1 MMTHS
6 LSPSGCFL
14 SLSTKNL
21 AALSA
26 VLFLIFLIVPGSLHA
41 QAANAG
47 SVSGSVTDA
56 SGGTVAGATITLTDK
71 STNTPRLTTS
81 NEAGRYLFANV
92 PPGNY
97 EITANKTGFRLS
109 RISDITV
116 VVGTP
121 LTIDFKLELGS
132 VADTI
137 VVEATG
143 ATLQT
148 LNSSVGTTMAFQQLQ
163 ELPNL
168 SRDVSSLVTL
178 QPATAP
184 NGSVAGAVRDQ
195 NTFQLDGGNNSND
208 MDGTMNTYTPSFAS
222 TTTTAAT
229 GGVPTGVMPT
239 PVESIEEFKVNVSNQ
254 TADFNGSSGA
264 QVQLVTR
271 RGSNSWHGAAYEY
284 YLGSNFG
291 ANTWLN
297 GHTPVKDSSGNV
309 ISNSTP
315 LISNHYNRFGVA
327 SGGPVGPSFLGGRTY
342 IFANYEGRRY
352 PQNTQVDK
360 RVPSARLR
368 LGLITDTGGTKGV
381 YNINPFPVVDPV
393 TGATIQPATCP
404 TATNPTQLCDPRSVG
419 INPLVTQ
426 LWTKYMPL
434 PNDLTTAAGD
444 GVNTQGY
451 LTGLKLPQNDNFG
464 VVRMDHDFGQKWH
477 FMSSYR
483 YYHLDRFTNNQYD
496 VGGLLGGTFGV
507 AKSTSKRPQVPWYLV
522 AGVTT
527 IISSNMT
534 NDFRYNYLRNFWE
547 WTTMSAQ
554 PQLSGLGGAMEIGG
568 EGSSGG
574 IVGCNALIPYCVRT
588 QDTRQRYWDG
598 HDHAIRDDAS
608 LLHGNHLF
616 QFGGQ
621 YQRNWD
627 AHKRNDNGLGIM
639 AANVYQIG
647 ASSSTSSAVTGLNIA
662 GYVPPGFSSAN
673 NWRNLYAQVLGIV
686 TQPQSLYS
694 RNAGDLSLQPFGTPV
709 IAHSI
714 TSSYNVYLSDTWHLR
729 SDFTITYGLGYQ
741 LEMPPYETDG
751 KQVMVVDSSGNPIR
765 TEDYLAAR
773 KSAALAGQ
781 VYNPTL
787 GFATIKNVAGGRK
800 YPYDPF
806 YDGVSPR
813 ISAAWNPRFSSG
825 FLGSLIGQNKTVLR
839 GGWGLTYGRMNGVIN
854 ILTPLLAPGLL
865 QAVSCQGAVNP
876 ANAQA
881 GNQCLG
887 TGGATPVTAFRIG
900 VDGQTAPLPPAA
912 QTIPQPFLPGTNGCS
927 GAGCVSSG
935 HFPQSG
941 DALALDPSYRP
952 PRVQSIDFT
961 IQRELNSKVSFEIG
975 YIGRLI
981 NHELVDLDINAVPYM
996 TTLNGQSYA
1005 QAFGALYTAVCG
1017 LSGPTCAN
1025 NDISTDASGKPFLYT
1040 GPAQPFFE
1048 AAMGGPTSPFCSGFS
1063 SCTAALLSPRTPA
1076 DTVNGNS
1083 QLSSLQLG
1091 AAYSLWSALSR
1102 NASWTS
1108 GLGRTLPDSR
1118 VPGAQACPAGAPVCS
1133 QLTSLAMSLSNGYG
1147 NYHAAFSTV
1156 KFHGWHNI
1164 DGTANFTW
1172 GKALGTGATTQSTS
1186 GYTVVDPWN
1195 LRAMYGPQFY
1205 DIHFLFNT
1213 GLVYHPPFF
1222 KSQHGMLGHLLGGW
1236 GLAPLF
1242 TAQSG
1247 LPQQVQINSDCQSFG
1262 ESSCS
1267 NSTNENAVLIG
1278 SVPSMSSNYGVNST
1292 GAGSAGN
1299 TTGLN
1304 AYADPQSV
1312 YSHFRRLVLGV
1323 DGDGGGAGRIRGFPR
1338 WNLDLSVTKE
1348 TKLTER
1354 VGFGFYASL
1363 TNVMNH
1369 FQPSDPTTC
1378 LDQDSSTCQPS
1389 QWGVIRGQEYD
1400 PRQMEFGLRF
1410 HF

>member
-1 MMTHS
+1 MMNPLMNPS
-6 LSPSGCFL
+6 LCRYDSNS
-14 SLSTKNL
+14 SLYWRALLCCAFSLLLTMPLFGQST
-21 AALSA
+21 STGT
-26 VLFLIFLIVPGSLHA
+26 VVG
-41 QAANAG
+41 Q
-47 SVSGSVTDA
+47 VTDETD
-56 SGGTVAGATITLTDK
+56 SPVVGANVTLID
-71 STNTPRLTTS
+71 LMTS
-81 NEAGRYLFANV
+81 NKKTTTTNETGRYVFVNV
-92 PPGNY
+92 NPGIY
-97 EITANKTGFRLS
+97 DLTVEKTGFALAKVTQQEVSIGRQLTVDARLK
-109 RISDITV
+109 
-116 VVGTP
+116 VGQ
-121 LTIDFKLELGS
+121 L
-132 VADTI
+132 AQTI
-137 VVEATG
+137 VVETTG
-143 ATLQT
+143 ANLQT
-148 LNSSVGTTMAFQQLQ
+148 LNSAVGTTMAYQDLQ

-222 TTTTAAT
+222 STTTSAS

-271 RGSNSWHGAAYEY
+271 RGGNSWHGSAYEY

-297 GHTPVKDSSGNV
+297 NHTPTKDAKGN
-309 ISNSTP
+309 ILSNSTP
-315 LISNHYNRFGVA
+315 LIANHYNRFGA
-327 SGGPVGPSFLGGRTY
+327 AAGGPVGPSFWGGKTF

-381 YNINPFPVVDPV
+381 YNINPVPVIDPV

-404 TATNPTQLCDPRSVG
+404 TATNANQLCDPRGVG
-419 INPLVTQ
+419 ISPLVSQ
-426 LWTKYMPL
+426 LWNKYMPM

-464 VVRMDHDFGQKWH
+464 VVRLDHDFGAKWH

-483 YYHLDRFTNNQYD
+483 YYHLERLTNNQYD

-507 AKSTSKRPQVPWYLV
+507 ATSTSKRPQVPWYLV
-522 AGVTT
+522 AGLTT
-527 IISSNMT
+527 NISPNMT

-547 WTTMSAQ
+547 WTTASAA
-554 PQLSGLGGAMEIGG
+554 PQLPGLGGAMEIGG

-588 QDTRQRYWDG
+588 QDTRQRYWNG
-598 HDHAIRDDAS
+598 HDNTFRDDLT

-621 YQRNWD
+621 YQHNWD

-647 ASSSTSSAVTGLNIA
+647 ASSNTSSAVSGLNIS
-662 GYVPPGFSSAN
+662 GFVPARFSNAN
-673 NWRNLYAQVLGIV
+673 NWRNFYAQVLGIV

-694 RNAGDLSLQPFGTPV
+694 RKAPDMALEPFGAPV

-714 TSSYNVYLSDTWHLR
+714 TPSYNVYASDTWHLR
-729 SDFTITYGLGYQ
+729 SDFTLTYGLGYQ
-741 LEMPPYETDG
+741 LEMPPYEVDG
-751 KQVMVVDSSGNPIR
+751 KQVMVVDASGNPIR
-765 TEDYLAAR
+765 VEDYLAAR

-787 GFATIKNVAGGRK
+787 GFATIKNVSGGRK

-806 YDGVSPR
+806 YDGFSPR
-813 ISAAWNPRFSSG
+813 VSAAWNPRFGSG
-825 FLGSLIGQNKTVLR
+825 VLGSVLGRNKTVLR

-865 QAVSCQGAVNP
+865 QAVSCQGAVNA
-876 ANAQA
+876 ANAQG

-900 VDGQTAPLPPAA
+900 LDGTTAPLPPAA
-912 QTIPQPFLPGTNGCS
+912 QTIPQPFLPGTVGCS
-927 GAGCVSSG
+927 GAGCVNG
-935 HFPQSG
+935 YFPKSG

-961 IQRELNSKVSFEIG
+961 IQREVSNKVSLEVG

-996 TTLNGQSYA
+996 TTLGGQSFA
-1005 QAFGALYTAVCG
+1005 QAYAALYTAICG
-1017 LSGPTCAN
+1017 LNTGCAGN
-1025 NDISTDASGKPFLYT
+1025 TYT
-1040 GPAQPFFE
+1040 GGPQAFFE
-1048 AAMGGPTSPFCSGFS
+1048 QALGGPTSAYCTGFS
-1063 SCTAALLSPRTPA
+1063 SCTAAVASKQGGTG
-1076 DTVNGNS
+1076 GNIQTGS
-1083 QLSSLQLG
+1083 V
-1091 AAYSLWSALSR
+1091 YSLWTALSSS
-1102 NASWTS
+1102 AAWT
-1108 GLGRTLPDSR
+1108 LQRTLPDSR
-1118 VPGAQACPAGAPVCS
+1118 VPGTVACPAGSPVCS

-1147 NYHAAFSTV
+1147 NYHAAFTTV
-1156 KFHGWHNI
+1156 RLRSWHGL
-1164 DGTANFTW
+1164 DGQANFTW

-1195 LRAMYGPQFY
+1195 LGAMYGPQFY
-1205 DIHFLFNT
+1205 DIRFLFNT
-1213 GLVYHPPFF
+1213 GLVYHPPLFR
-1222 KSQHGMLGHLLGGW
+1222 SQQGVLGHILGGW

-1247 LPQQVQINSDCQSFG
+1247 LPQQVQVNSNCQSFG

-1267 NSTNENAVLIG
+1267 NSTNENAILMG
-1278 SVPSMSSNYGVNST
+1278 SVPGMSSHYNVTST

-1299 TTGLN
+1299 GTGLN
-1304 AYADPQSV
+1304 AYGDPQSV
-1312 YSHFRRLVLGV
+1312 YSHFRRPVLGV
-1323 DGDGGGAGRIRGFPR
+1323 DGNLGGAGVIRGFPR

-1348 TKLTER
+1348 TKISER
-1354 VGFGFYASL
+1354 VGIGFYALL
-1363 TNVMNH
+1363 TNVFNH

-1378 LDQDSSTCQPS
+1378 LDQDSSSCQPS
-1389 QWGVIRGQEYD
+1389 QWGVIKGQEYD